1 MPVFPFAKMTALC
14 GLIALMVVFGV
25 AFRASSAGEPSGPS
39 APVRLEIVNATETSR
54 LACQLVLAHFVTQD
68 LAPISAGDESVISLD
83 RELDDGTLIYRHDGG
98 RRMAVENIL
107 CGIAANWRATRADL
121 NIAELRAGRRA
132 NLRIICQQPKAL
144 SCTIRGRAE

>member
-1 MPVFPFAKMTALC
+1 MPVFPFTKMTALC
-14 GLIALMVVFGV
+14 GLLVLMVVFGM

-39 APVRLEIVNATETSR
+39 APVRLEIVNATATSR
-54 LACQLVLAHFVTQD
+54 LGCQLVLAHFVTLD
-68 LAPISAGDESVISLD
+68 LAPILAGDETVITLD
-83 RELDDGTLIYRHDGG
+83 RDLNDGTLIYRHDGG

-144 SCTIRGRAE
+144 SCAIRGRAE